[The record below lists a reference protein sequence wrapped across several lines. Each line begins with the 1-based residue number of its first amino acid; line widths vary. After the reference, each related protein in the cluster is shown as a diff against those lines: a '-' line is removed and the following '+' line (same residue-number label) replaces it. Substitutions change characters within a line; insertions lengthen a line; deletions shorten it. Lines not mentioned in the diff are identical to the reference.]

1 MLCSIKILSKI
12 SLRTNCC
19 FDKVLRSVL
28 CFMFWFLFGS
38 GWGGDKSLR
47 LDHLLIIL
55 SEVKTVIEQ
64 NILGQ
69 TNEF

>member
-1 MLCSIKILSKI
+1 M
-12 SLRTNCC
+12 
-19 FDKVLRSVL
+19 FYVLVSV
-28 CFMFWFLFGS
+28 WVGA
-38 GWGGDKSLR
+38 GGDKSLR